1 MQGQN
6 TMKIKTIF
14 LTLAISAL
22 PLSTYVLY
30 GQTGSPQNN
39 DTSGIITKYEA
50 KQQQERDKQR
60 MNDASA
66 AKKQSQADAR
76 QTRKVNR
83 DAENASKESKKAYR
97 DEKKAQKAR
106 KNSTEQAKKA
116 ADARKKSDSN

>member
-30 GQTGSPQNN
+30 GQTGSPEHN
-39 DTSGIITKYEA
+39 DTSSLVTKQEV

-66 AKKQSQADAR
+66 AKKQTQADAR
-76 QTRKVNR
+76 QTRQVNR
-83 DAENASKESKKAYR
+83 DAENASKESKKAYKE
-97 DEKKAQKAR
+97 EKKAQKAR
-106 KNSTEQAKKA
+106 KNSTKQAEKA
-116 ADARKKSDSN
+116 AQARKKSDSN